1 VILVDRDAQAA
12 HTASSQLGNTHTVS
26 VPVLA
31 ADLSTVAGIES
42 VAKRL
47 TSRSDVG
54 ALVNNAGG
62 WLPGDQYP
70 DSAPGT
76 WPSALTLNLLAPML
90 LTQLLWPALAA
101 ATGAVVNIGSS
112 GGAGDDPY
120 RSPEYGAAKAA
131 IRRFTASL
139 GSRTGVRVMA
149 VVPGWIGLDRARQ
162 RWATLSTEQQRDI
175 GALIPPEDIAGAVA
189 ALLEHG
195 RSGQI
200 IDMPQRAGRHLPPTD
215 GKCASRSR
223 GAAAKSATIPALA
236 RRTGPCTTGSSPR
249 SVVQHGLAM
258 MLRKL
263 LNRLT
268 VLAPPPNLR

>member
-1 VILVDRDAQAA
+1 MGAAVVVTGGASGLGRVIASNLLGRGRRVILVDRDMQAA
-12 HTASSQLGNTHTVS
+12 HTASSHLSNKHAVS

-42 VAKRL
+42 VAQRL
-47 TSRSDVG
+47 SSRSDVG
-54 ALVNNAGG
+54 GLVNNAGG

-70 DSAPGT
+70 DAAPDI
-76 WPSALTLNLLAPML
+76 WLSALTLNLIAPML

-101 ATGAVVNIGSS
+101 AAGAVVNIGSS

-139 GSRTGVRVMA
+139 GSRTDVRVMA

-162 RWATLSTEQQRDI
+162 QWAALPADQQRDA
-175 GALIPPEDIAGAVA
+175 GALIPPADIAGAVA

-195 RSGQI
+195 QPGQI
-200 IDMPQRAGRHLPPTD
+200 IDMLHQGKQTSTTD
-215 GKCASRSR
+215 
-223 GAAAKSATIPALA
+223 
-236 RRTGPCTTGSSPR
+236 RRDMR
-249 SVVQHGLAM
+249 Q
-258 MLRKL
+258 
-263 LNRLT
+263 
-268 VLAPPPNLR
+268 